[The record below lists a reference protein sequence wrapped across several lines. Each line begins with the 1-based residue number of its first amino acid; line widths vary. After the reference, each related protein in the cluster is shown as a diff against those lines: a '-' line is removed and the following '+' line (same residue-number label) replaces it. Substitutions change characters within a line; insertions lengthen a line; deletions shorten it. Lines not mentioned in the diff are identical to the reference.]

1 MPLINKTRNKTIM
14 DKVRIAEDFF
24 SQAKGLMFE
33 DRKKV
38 DYALVFPM
46 ALESRHATSVHMLFV
61 FFPIDIVFLDSNKK
75 VVDVRRNVPS
85 FLPYLAPKK
94 PAKYF
99 IEMPVGKSDG
109 IGEGD
114 FLEWN

>member
-1 MPLINKTRNKTIM
+1 MPLINKTKNKTIM
-14 DKVRIAEDFF
+14 DNVRIAGNFF
-24 SQAKGLMFE
+24 SQVKGLMFE
-33 DRKKV
+33 QRKNFN
-38 DYALVFPM
+38 YALIFPQ
-46 ALESRHATSVHMLFV
+46 AIESRHGTSIHMLFV
-61 FFPIDIVFLDSNKK
+61 FFPIDIAFLDSRKK

>member
-1 MPLINKTRNKTIM
+1 MPLINKTKNKVII
-14 DKVRIAEDFF
+14 DKVRIAGNFF
-24 SQAKGLMFE
+24 SQLKGLMFE
-33 DRKKV
+33 ERKKF

-46 ALESRHATSVHMLFV
+46 AIESRHGTSIHMLFV
-61 FFPIDIVFLDSNKK
+61 FFPIDIVFLDAGRK

-99 IEMPVGKSDG
+99 VEMPVGKSNG
-109 IGEGD
+109 IEEGNII
-114 FLEWN
+114 EWT